1 MGAKPN
7 GLDFLKRLGG
17 HENKFLYFKASEFV
31 PKIRNQ
37 KRTTTGFMRKVKM
50 TKSFSNRKQFKT
62 RAIRNITNPVGS
74 KNKKKIPE
82 WFRLSSISFI
92 HCGTKVCNT
101 QRFWNDLDNVPGLES
116 GIWRREAKN

>member
-1 MGAKPN
+1 MGEKPY

-17 HENKFLYFKASEFV
+17 HENKFLYFKATEFV

-74 KNKKKIPE
+74 ENKTKNIPE
-82 WFRLSSISFI
+82 WFFVFHRFLSYIVEQKFA
-92 HCGTKVCNT
+92 T
-101 QRFWNDLDNVPGLES
+101 
-116 GIWRREAKN
+116 RRGFGMT

>member
-1 MGAKPN
+1 MG
-7 GLDFLKRLGG
+7 LIFSKRLGG
-17 HENKFLYFKASEFV
+17 HENKFLYFKATEFV

-74 KNKKKIPE
+74 ENNKKNTGVV
-82 WFRLSSISFI
+82 FVFHRFLSYIVEQKFA
-92 HCGTKVCNT
+92 T
-101 QRFWNDLDNVPGLES
+101 
-116 GIWRREAKN
+116 RRGFGMT

>member
-1 MGAKPN
+1 MG
-7 GLDFLKRLGG
+7 LIFSKRLGG
-17 HENKFLYFKASEFV
+17 HENKFLYFKATEFV

-62 RAIRNITNPVGS
+62 RAIRNITNHVGS
-74 KNKKKIPE
+74 KNKKNTGVV
-82 WFRLSSISFI
+82 FRLSSISFI